1 MFFGD
6 PNKKIIKKLQP
17 QVDEVNK
24 LEGELAKLSDF
35 DLQNRAKSLK
45 SRVQETIGSETP
57 YSVNLEE
64 FLPEAFALAREAA
77 KRTLGQ
83 RHFDVQLIG
92 GMVLHRGE
100 IAEMKTGEG
109 KTLTSTLAVYLNALT
124 GLGAHVV
131 TVNDYL
137 ARRDMVWMGQIYH
150 FLGLTIGC
158 INHMQSFLYD
168 PVWKAETKE
177 ESHSAPPSPKA
188 SEGHGEASRDRQEAE
203 DKERDLLGS
212 FRVNQDFLRPCS
224 RKEAYAAD
232 ITYGTNNEYGFDY
245 LRDNMAAS
253 AEDLVMRP
261 ASTRGGDSTRGGGY
275 NFAIVDEIDSI
286 LIDEARTPLIIS
298 APAEESG
305 ELYARFARIIKNLK
319 ENEDYNLDL
328 KMRAASL
335 TDTGVEK
342 VEKALNIPN
351 IYAEGG
357 IKMARHLEQSLRA
370 ETLFH
375 RDKDYVVRPASTRGE
390 STRGGGG
397 EVLIVD
403 EFTGRLMPGRR
414 YSEGLHQAIEAK
426 EGVAV
431 QRESQTLASV
441 TFQNF
446 FRLYKKLAGMTG
458 TAMTEAEEFS
468 KIYKLEVVSIPTNRE
483 MVRKDFPDRI
493 FKNEHGKFNAVV
505 EEIKELHA
513 KGQPVLVGTISVEQ
527 NESFHEML
535 ERAGVTHNIL
545 NAKNH
550 EREAEIIA
558 QAGKR
563 GAVTVA
569 TNMAG
574 RGVDI
579 VLGGVPY
586 NNEAAEEIRKLGGLA
601 VLGTE
606 RHESRRIDNQLR
618 GRSGRQGDPGF
629 SRFYVS
635 LGDELMRIFAAERI
649 QYIMEK
655 LGLPEDMPIE
665 NRMVSSA
672 IESAQRR
679 VEGNNFD
686 IRKHLLEYDDV
697 INRHRG
703 AIYARRQKLLE
714 AGDLKEEALGMVE
727 SEIEQVVV
735 FHTAD
740 PVISNWNTEE
750 ICQTVNT
757 IFPFAPAS
765 AEKIKSFA
773 KGEAGKLNIIKI
785 RDQMSEFLIGE
796 MRAEY
801 EKMEIRMAKESGKSD
816 FPRIIEKGML
826 LRVID
831 SLWVDHL
838 EEIDYLRTGIGLR
851 GYGGQDPLVEFK
863 KEAYRLWNE
872 LQVAVSK
879 QFVYSIFKVELAQR
893 LAPALAERDGMR
905 LSAPDKGGDFPAP
918 GKTEEK
924 TGRNDLCPCGSGLKY
939 KRCHGK

>member
-1 MFFGD
+1 MIFGD
-6 PNKKIIKKLQP
+6 PNKKIIKKLEP
-17 QVDEVNK
+17 LIHEING
-24 LEGELAKLSDF
+24 LEGELLKLSDF
-35 DLQNRAKSLK
+35 ELQNRAKSLK
-45 SRVQETIGSETP
+45 SRVQSTIGHPISN
-57 YSVNLEE
+57 SKVNLDE
-64 FLPEAFALAREAA
+64 FLPEAFALVREAA

-109 KTLTSTLAVYLNALT
+109 KTLTSTLAVYLNALS

-150 FLGLTIGC
+150 FLGLTVGC
-158 INHMQSFLYD
+158 INHQQSFLYD

-177 ESHSAPPSPKA
+177 EPHFA
-188 SEGHGEASRDRQEAE
+188 EASRDRQEAE
-203 DKERDLLGS
+203 DKARDELGS
-212 FRVNQDFLRPCS
+212 FRINQDFLRPCS

-253 AEDLVMRP
+253 SEDLVQR
-261 ASTRGGDSTRGGGY
+261 GY

-305 ELYARFARIIKNLK
+305 ELYARFSRIIKTLK

-335 TDTGVEK
+335 TDIGVEK

-357 IKMARHLEQSLRA
+357 IKMVRHLEQALRA

-375 RDKDYVVRPASTRGE
+375 LDKDYVVRD
-390 STRGGGG
+390 G

-458 TAMTEAEEFS
+458 TAATEAEEFS
-468 KIYKLEVVSIPTNRE
+468 KIYKLEVVSIPTNRP
-483 MVRKDFPDRI
+483 MVRKDLPDRI
-493 FKNEHGKFNAVV
+493 FKNEHGKFNAVI

-535 ERAGVTHNIL
+535 SRAGVTHNIL

-550 EREAEIIA
+550 EREAEIVA

-579 VLGGVPY
+579 VLGGAPY

-703 AIYARRQKLLE
+703 AIYARRQKILSATE
-714 AGDLKEEALGMVE
+714 IKEEAVKMIE
-727 SEIEQVVV
+727 DEIEQVVV

-740 PVISNWNTEE
+740 PAISNWNTEE

-757 IFPFAPAS
+757 IFPFPPEL
-765 AEKIKSFA
+765 AEKVKSFA
-773 KGEAGKLNIIKI
+773 KGENGKLNVIKI

-796 MRAEY
+796 MRGEY
-801 EKMEIRMAKESGKSD
+801 EKMEIRMAKESGKPD
-816 FPRIIEKGML
+816 FPRVIEKGMM

-851 GYGGQDPLVEFK
+851 GYGGHDPLVEFK

-872 LQVAVSK
+872 LQSAINK
-879 QFVYSIFKVELAQR
+879 QFVYSIFKVEMAQR
-893 LAPALAERDGMR
+893 LAPTLAERDGVR
-905 LSAPDKGGDFPAP
+905 LSAPDKGGDAPAQAP
-918 GKTEEK
+918 GKADDK
-924 TGRNDLCPCGSGLKY
+924 IGRNDPCPCGAAKSDGTPVKY
-939 KRCHGK
+939 KHCHGK

>member
-1 MFFGD
+1 MFFSD

-17 QVDEVNK
+17 LVEQING
-24 LEGELAKLSDF
+24 LEGELKALSDF
-35 DLQNRAKSLK
+35 ELQNRAKALK
-45 SRVQETIGSETP
+45 SRVQSSTSPNPSLSKEGEEQ
-57 YSVNLEE
+57 NLEE
-64 FLPEAFALAREAA
+64 FLPEAFALVREAA

-124 GLGAHVV
+124 GQGAHVV

-137 ARRDMVWMGQIYH
+137 ARRDMVWMGQVYH

-158 INHMQSFLYD
+158 INHQQSFLYD
-168 PVWKAETKE
+168 PIWKAETKE
-177 ESHSAPPSPKA
+177 E
-188 SEGHGEASRDRQEAE
+188 QEAE
-203 DKERDLLGS
+203 DKVRDELGS

-245 LRDNMAAS
+245 LRDNMAAT
-253 AEDLVMRP
+253 ALDLVQR
-261 ASTRGGDSTRGGGY
+261 GY
-275 NFAIVDEIDSI
+275 NYAIVDEIDSI

-328 KMRAASL
+328 KMRAATL
-335 TDTGVEK
+335 TDIGVEK

-357 IKMARHLEQSLRA
+357 IKMVRHLEQSLRA

-375 RDKDYVVRPASTRGE
+375 RDKDYVVRE
-390 STRGGGG
+390 G

-441 TFQNF
+441 TFQNY

-458 TAMTEAEEFS
+458 TAATEAEEFS

-535 ERAGVTHNIL
+535 ERAGVPHNIL

-550 EREAEIIA
+550 EREAEIVA

-579 VLGGVPY
+579 VLGGAPY
-586 NNEAAEEIRKLGGLA
+586 NNEAAEEIRALGGLA

-618 GRSGRQGDPGF
+618 GRAGRQGDPGF

-703 AIYARRQKLLE
+703 AIYTRRQKILTATDIKDE
-714 AGDLKEEALGMVE
+714 AVKMIED
-727 SEIEQVVV
+727 EIEQVVV

-757 IFPFAPAS
+757 IFPFPPAA
-765 AEKIKSFA
+765 AEKVKSFA
-773 KGEAGKLNIIKI
+773 KGESGKLNIINI
-785 RDQMSEFLIGE
+785 RDRMSEFLIGE

-801 EKMEIRMAKESGKSD
+801 EKMEARMAKESPNPTLEKGGEGG
-816 FPRIIEKGML
+816 FMRVIEKGMM

-851 GYGGQDPLVEFK
+851 GYGGHDPLVEFK

-872 LQVAVSK
+872 LQSAVNK
-879 QFVYSIFKVELAQR
+879 QFVYSIFKVEMAQR
-893 LAPALAERDGMR
+893 LAPTLAERDGMR
-905 LSAPDKGGDFPAP
+905 LSAPASNASRSDAGWPDKGGDAPAPAP
-918 GKTEEK
+918 GHAGDKI
-924 TGRNDLCPCGSGLKY
+924 GRNDLCPCGSGKKY
-939 KRCHGK
+939 KRCHGA